1 MTGQLVTITETMVTP
16 TGMDPLGDASEAA
29 SFAVYVRWQGSLGWT
44 VTRMNTEHRLS
55 VKGRKWAWHVPRRN
69 RRFYY
74 FPTYEEALT
83 AAREEVDNFQV
94 SGKTYKE
101 FRESHN
107 GA

>member
-1 MTGQLVTITETMVTP
+1 MKTIITETMVLP
-16 TGMDPLGDASEAA
+16 TGCTTDEPNWDL
-29 SFAVYVRWQGSLGWT
+29 FALFVRWQNTLGWT
-44 VTRMNTEHRLS
+44 VCTSFRDTRLS
-55 VKGRKWAWHVPRRN
+55 AKGRKWSNYVEKRN

-101 FRESHN
+101 FKEAHN